1 MGEETFPFLEHCS
14 SSFLLNYC
22 HKICTR
28 INDDGKWW
36 WSNIFQVATM
46 ATQKGDTYTFTIVGS
61 FGSALQK
68 ILQDRRRRP
77 HDDDP
82 RSHLTYLLF
91 LFLASDNN
99 ASIGVQLPVVLLG
112 SLAGRDRRATR
123 QSQPRQQNGGVVLG
137 SHWDIR
143 CLKILVL

>member
-99 ASIGVQLPVVLLG
+99 ASIGVQLPVLMG
-112 SLAGRDRRATR
+112 SLGDLAAH
-123 QSQPRQQNGGVVLG
+123 QPRQQQNCGVG
-137 SHWDIR
+137 AHWDIR
-143 CLKILVL
+143 FV